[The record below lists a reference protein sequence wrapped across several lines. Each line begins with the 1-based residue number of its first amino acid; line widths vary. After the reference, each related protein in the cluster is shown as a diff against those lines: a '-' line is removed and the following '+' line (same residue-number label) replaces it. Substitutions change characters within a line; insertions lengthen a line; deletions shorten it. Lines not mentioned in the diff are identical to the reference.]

1 MHTEVDKISKKKRGP
16 SLWVSSGWER
26 PLLVS
31 QGFQLNLFACF
42 QYSIFKSQLCSP
54 KNHHFLRCAAQIQN
68 HTTQR
73 ADKRSVPEVGG
84 PVFSWNAPKPTLK
97 LSFQSLSVK
106 KNPGPVDRFRRDHR
120 YSTEIPPRM
129 RANKMPF
136 YGAIMSELTGKQSLP
151 VVILDTP
158 KNRNDSFSHCS

>member
-42 QYSIFKSQLCSP
+42 QYSIFKPQLYSP
-54 KNHHFLRCAAQIQN
+54 NNHHFLRCAAQIQN

-106 KNPGPVDRFRRDHR
+106 KKTQGL
-120 YSTEIPPRM
+120 
-129 RANKMPF
+129 
-136 YGAIMSELTGKQSLP
+136 LTGSDEITGTAQ
-151 VVILDTP
+151 
-158 KNRNDSFSHCS
+158 RSHPG